1 MINSFASH
9 KVPSHSLDRQK
20 GLTLIEIMI
29 ALVLGL
35 ILVSALINIYIGSTR
50 SSSFTRGLQSVQENG
65 RHGISVLQR
74 DIRLAGFTNSAVE
87 NMTPFDI
94 ENADENTIIVR
105 KREEFDC
112 NGQPTTDNDGVAI
125 NTYRWIEADQE
136 IVCRGGS
143 SLASDMALVENVEG
157 FRVLYGVDADGD
169 FSAERYVSFDGS
181 LNPDLINSVRIGLLI
196 GSGDPIRTRSRSET
210 FALLDQEYSTNDR
223 IARQV
228 FTTTLMLRNRF

>member
-1 MINSFASH
+1 MKDFIASS
-9 KVPSHSLDRQK
+9 KVSSQSLDRQN

-29 ALVLGL
+29 ALVLGIL
-35 ILVSALINIYIGSTR
+35 LVSALINIYIGSTR

-74 DIRLAGFTNSAVE
+74 DIRLAGFTNSTVE

-125 NTYRWIEADQE
+125 NTYRWI
-136 IVCRGGS
+136 G
-143 SLASDMALVENVEG
+143 
-157 FRVLYGVDADGD
+157 
-169 FSAERYVSFDGS
+169 
-181 LNPDLINSVRIGLLI
+181 
-196 GSGDPIRTRSRSET
+196 
-210 FALLDQEYSTNDR
+210 
-223 IARQV
+223 
-228 FTTTLMLRNRF
+228 